1 MYLLSLI
8 TTMLIIKYFI
18 LVFIVFIF
26 QSWTSEFFSLGT
38 IDPDFCVI
46 IILYIAVKDGRLN
59 GVLVGFFMGLII
71 DLSSGLNQYF
81 GLTPLVYTITGYFCG
96 FLKGQSNRL
105 NKTYFSAAWILIVIC
120 QFLIFSLIVY
130 QEYLIQDP
138 LGFVLK
144 WVLTSVYTL
153 TFLGILQV
161 MIPIYK
167 LA

>member
-1 MYLLSLI
+1 
-8 TTMLIIKYFI
+8 MLIIKYFI

-26 QSWTSEFFSLGT
+26 QSWSSEFFSLGT

-105 NKTYFSAAWILIVIC
+105 NKTYFSAAWILIIIC